1 MPYTRRDVNCQL
13 KTPQPAHYDVSQQE
27 SCLAYENF
35 NADYVRRDSKCQVST
50 PQPDILDGWNG
61 DYIRVKTD
69 GTKVVG
75 LSQQMVEQT
84 LYVPRDVKNQIVP
97 FTCYNDPPLFFRSVD
112 LESIYLAMED
122 GADYFFEDASGNR
135 IRIELEI
142 NTVVNPNF
150 LHTNDENEAEIND
163 TDKFLMSMSVE
174 YIVDEAEDR
183 YFQLNNL

>member
-13 KTPQPAHYDVSQQE
+13 KTQPGHYDVTQEE
-27 SCLAYENF
+27 SCLTYENY
-35 NADYVRRDSKCQVST
+35 NKDYVRRDSKCQVST

-75 LSQQMVEQT
+75 LSQQMVQQT
-84 LYVPRDVKNQIVP
+84 LYIPRDVENKIVP
-97 FTCYNDPPLFFRSVD
+97 FTCYNEPPLLFRTVD
-112 LESIYLAMED
+112 LEKIYLAMEN
-122 GADYFFEDASGNR
+122 GADYFFEDESGNR
-135 IRIELEI
+135 VRIELEI

-150 LHTNDENEAEIND
+150 LHTNDEEQVEVSDI
-163 TDKFLMSMSVE
+163 DKFLTTMTGE
-174 YIVDEAEDR
+174 YIVDEEQGS